1 MVIST
6 FFLVLS
12 PGLIHLLEGKTLQV
26 KRAFKKSDE
35 DGGLP
40 YKPRK
45 PKTPFVHRPRLPES
59 KPHVTSPTF
68 PTTPTPIVPWLL
80 WPFHHGMNYS
90 IVSIVTRSVLNE
102 YYKARSTKNYGLHC
116 PSP

>member
-1 MVIST
+1 MGILDLAIGKVPLST
-6 FFLVLS
+6 RILH
-12 PGLIHLLEGKTLQV
+12 PREGKKIQV

-45 PKTPFVHRPRLPES
+45 PKTPFVRRPRLPES

-90 IVSIVTRSVLNE
+90 IQSMMLSNGFRNRFVPYTIP
-102 YYKARSTKNYGLHC
+102 ST
-116 PSP
+116 P